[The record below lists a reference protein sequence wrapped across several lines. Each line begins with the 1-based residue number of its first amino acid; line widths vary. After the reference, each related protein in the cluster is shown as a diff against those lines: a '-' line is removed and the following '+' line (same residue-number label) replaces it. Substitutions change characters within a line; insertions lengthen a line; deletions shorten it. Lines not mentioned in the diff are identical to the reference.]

1 MKKML
6 VMVLTLGLLLMGVT
20 AVLAGGDKTRG
31 EVGQGDTHE
40 VGCEDQ
46 PCPSFDNAPKPGTT
60 STLTAQTEVL
70 ASELDETEIAHLV
83 FIREEEKMARDVYL
97 VLSEQ
102 WGNPVFANIAESEQ
116 AHMNAMANLLTYYGI
131 EDPVTS
137 DDIGAFTN
145 PVIAAIYNGLVDCSV
160 ESDLPV
166 CGSASEADALLV
178 GGYIEEY
185 DIFDIWKA
193 YEDTDEERIKRV
205 YQNLYEGSYNHLDAF
220 VYNYERLTD
229 KIYEPRL
236 LSAEDYAQVMDFV
249 TQAKQA
255 QQPKQQ
261 KGR

>member
-6 VMVLTLGLLLMGVT
+6 VMVLALGLLLMGVT
-20 AVLAGGDKTRG
+20 TVLAGGDKNRG

-40 VGCEDQ
+40 IGCEDQ
-46 PCPSFDNAPKPGTT
+46 PCPSFDNAPKPGTS
-60 STLTAQTEVL
+60 STLITQAEVL
-70 ASELDETEIAHLV
+70 ATELDETEIHHLE

-102 WGNPVFANIAESEQ
+102 WGNHVFANIAESEQ
-116 AHMNAMANLLTYYGI
+116 AHMDAMANLLAYYGI
-131 EDPVTS
+131 ADPVPS
-137 DDIGAFTN
+137 NDIGDFKDPN
-145 PVIAAIYNGLVDCSV
+145 IDKLFD
-160 ESDLPV
+160 DLILR
-166 CGSASEADALLV
+166 GSESEADALLV

-185 DIFDIWKA
+185 DILDIWKA
-193 YEDTDEERIKRV
+193 NEETDEARIQRV

-220 VYNYERLTD
+220 VYNYERLTGES
-229 KIYEPRL
+229 YAPQL
-236 LSAEDYAQVMDFV
+236 LSVKDYELVMAFV

>member
-20 AVLAGGDKTRG
+20 TVLAGGDKNRG

-40 VGCEDQ
+40 IGCEDQ
-46 PCPSFDNAPKPGTT
+46 PCPSFDNAPQPGTT
-60 STLTAQTEVL
+60 STLTAQTAVV

-97 VLSEQ
+97 VLYEK

-116 AHMNAMANLLTYYGI
+116 AHMDAMANLLSYYGI
-131 EDPVTS
+131 DDPVTS
-137 DDIGAFTN
+137 DEIGSFTN
-145 PVIAAIYNGLVDCSV
+145 EVIGDLFIELTGWGLK
-160 ESDLPV
+160 
-166 CGSASEADALLV
+166 SEADALLV

-185 DIFDIWKA
+185 DILDIWLA
-193 YEDTDEERIKRV
+193 HVETDEARIQQV

-220 VYNYERLTD
+220 VYNYERLT
-229 KIYEPRL
+229 
-236 LSAEDYAQVMDFV
+236 SEDYTPQLLTDTQYDLV
-249 TQAKQA
+249 TTFATKAKQA

-261 KGR
+261 KSR